1 MLNYMKSECYR
12 VIHGKELYV
21 LTGALSGLTV
31 LMNVILYLFNRF
43 VFDFPYGSIRYSLN
57 ILSSSMTTLLLGGL
71 LVTSFMFSEEHKNGT
86 LKNAV
91 SFGISRG
98 QFFTAK
104 CIVCSAASL
113 ACMAVVLTVYYG
125 SAYLLL
131 DDPGGITVMVRLRGV
146 AANLPMA
153 FAAVILTVAL
163 MCMIKKEILMTICWM
178 AVIWLI
184 PTICFFAGF
193 KIEWLN
199 RAAEWMPWNYLK
211 YETAVNMTQYECL
224 WDTPE
229 GLAKCLIAGAIG
241 IAVFYVAGYVAFRK
255 RDIA

>member
-21 LTGALSGLTV
+21 LTGVLSGLTV

-71 LVTSFMFSEEHKNGT
+71 LVTSFVFSEEHKNGT

-163 MCMIKKEILMTICWM
+163 MCMIKKEILMSICWM
-178 AVIWLI
+178 AVIWMI
-184 PTICFFAGF
+184 PTICFFAGL
-193 KIEWLN
+193 KVEWLN

-211 YETAVNMTQYECL
+211 YETSVNMTQYECL

-229 GLAKCLIAGAIG
+229 GLVKCLIAGVIG
-241 IAVFYVAGYVAFRK
+241 IVVFYVAGYVVFRK

>member
-1 MLNYMKSECYR
+1 MLNYIKSEFYR
-12 VIHGKELYV
+12 VFQGRAFYL

-43 VFDFPYGSIRYSLN
+43 VFEFPYGSIKYSLN
-57 ILSSSMTTLLLGGL
+57 ILSGSMTVLLLGGM

-91 SFGISRG
+91 SSGISRG
-98 QFFTAK
+98 QFFTGK

-113 ACMAVVLTVYYG
+113 ICMVVVLGFYYG

-131 DDPGGITVMVRLRGV
+131 NDPGGISVAARLKGV

-163 MCMIKKEILMTICWM
+163 MCMIKKEITMTIWWM
-178 AVIWLI
+178 GIIWVVPLLSFI
-184 PTICFFAGF
+184 AGLQ
-193 KIEWLN
+193 IEWLN
-199 RAAEWMPWNYLK
+199 KAAEWMPWNYLK
-211 YETAVNMTQYECL
+211 YETTVNMSEYKCL

-229 GLAKCLIAGAIG
+229 GLAKCLIAGIIG
-241 IAVFYVAGYVAFRK
+241 IVVFYAAGLLAFRK
-255 RDIA
+255 KEVA